1 VEAALIFPHQLHDS
15 HPAVMSGRRAF
26 LAEDPLFF
34 GDRKHSL
41 RFHKKKL
48 VLHRASMKR
57 YAAEILEKRGAPC
70 VYVEHREI
78 PGPGDLFR
86 HLEKAGVRKVHV
98 AEPTDFLLEKRIR
111 MYSAK
116 AGIEV
121 VWHSTPNFLTDLGT
135 ADAFFGKSRT
145 YFMAKFYIFQRKR
158 LGILMDIGGGPAGG
172 RWSFDAENRKRL
184 PRDLAVPAPKRFG
197 ENPFVREAVAH
208 VGQCFPG
215 NPGSVEG
222 FSYPTNSS
230 EAREAFEDF
239 LVRRLEHFGPY
250 EDSISETEGILFH
263 SVLSPS
269 LNAGLVNPDEILQRT
284 LAFAREADTPLAS
297 LEGFL
302 RQIIGWREFIRILY
316 VREGV
321 MQRTSNFLENDRAL
335 TSAWYEG
342 TLGLEPVDAVIRRVA
357 GTGYAHH
364 IERLMV
370 LGNAMLLA
378 DIHPDEAYRWFMEM
392 FVDAYDWAMVPNV
405 YGMSQYADGGLMTT
419 KPYFAGANYL
429 LKMSDFKKGPWCETL
444 TALYWRFVA
453 RRRDLLSRNPRLG
466 VMVKTLNKM
475 SPAERQRRIAQADAF
490 IARTT
495 ASR

>member
-1 VEAALIFPHQLHDS
+1 
-15 HPAVMSGRRAF
+15 
-26 LAEDPLFF
+26 
-34 GDRKHSL
+34 
-41 RFHKKKL
+41 
-48 VLHRASMKR
+48 
-57 YAAEILEKRGAPC
+57 
-70 VYVEHREI
+70 
-78 PGPGDLFR
+78 
-86 HLEKAGVRKVHV
+86 
-98 AEPTDFLLEKRIR
+98 
-111 MYSAK
+111 
-116 AGIEV
+116 
-121 VWHSTPNFLTDLGT
+121 
-135 ADAFFGKSRT
+135 
-145 YFMAKFYIFQRKR
+145 
-158 LGILMDIGGGPAGG
+158 
-172 RWSFDAENRKRL
+172 
-184 PRDLAVPAPKRFG
+184 
-197 ENPFVREAVAH
+197 
-208 VGQCFPG
+208 
-215 NPGSVEG
+215 
-222 FSYPTNSS
+222 
-230 EAREAFEDF
+230 
-239 LVRRLEHFGPY
+239 
-250 EDSISETEGILFH
+250 
-263 SVLSPS
+263 
-269 LNAGLVNPDEILQRT
+269 VNPDEILQRT